1 MCTDH
6 FIQSNIQNTL
16 LHGEQFCA
24 GPDQLFTGR
33 VAVPFV
39 RQLIQGI
46 EHAAAQADILL
57 MVKSELFRDRVGGPE
72 SDPPDVVRQAV
83 GILLHDLY
91 AFISIGLIDLRCMAR
106 GDVMPLQEEHDVL
119 DFLLLDPALF
129 DPFHTDFSD
138 SRDLQQI
145 VRRSLD
151 HFQRILAEFLHDLF
165 GVFWADSLHQ
175 PASQIFLYAVNG
187 CRQSLLELLD
197 RELPA
202 VSGVHFPESAQ
213 IKNAPDMHIRHLAD
227 DRHEVLKV
235 LCPALD
241 DRVSVLGILIRDALD
256 DAPQMFHALSPAFLS
271 ERLLNVR
278 PRWRMGVSLRSL
290 YYSSYGLSAPGGTGR
305 IGRPAK
311 SGSRF
316 RFMGLLYVISPF
328 LSRYGLPGQHS
339 SAMQEISGDLSP
351 LTNRWASGRLIK
363 AYTQTHGNV
372 QGSGLVLCPLTLT
385 RIPRQ
390 VSRVRPEFVMI

>member
-1 MCTDH
+1 
-6 FIQSNIQNTL
+6 
-16 LHGEQFCA
+16 
-24 GPDQLFTGR
+24 
-33 VAVPFV
+33 
-39 RQLIQGI
+39 
-46 EHAAAQADILL
+46 
-57 MVKSELFRDRVGGPE
+57 
-72 SDPPDVVRQAV
+72 
-83 GILLHDLY
+83 
-91 AFISIGLIDLRCMAR
+91 MAR

-165 GVFWADSLHQ
+165 GVFWADPLHQ

-187 CRQSLLELLD
+187 CRQGLLELLD

-278 PRWRMGVSLRSL
+278 PRWR
-290 YYSSYGLSAPGGTGR
+290 TGC
-305 IGRPAK
+305 
-311 SGSRF
+311 
-316 RFMGLLYVISPF
+316 ISP
-328 LSRYGLPGQHS
+328 
-339 SAMQEISGDLSP
+339 ISVL
-351 LTNRWASGRLIK
+351 LIRWI
-363 AYTQTHGNV
+363 
-372 QGSGLVLCPLTLT
+372 
-385 RIPRQ
+385 
-390 VSRVRPEFVMI
+390 VRPQWNGAYRPSRQIGQPVPLYGSTVRHFTIFIKIRTARAAQFSNAGNIRRSVSVDKPLGIG